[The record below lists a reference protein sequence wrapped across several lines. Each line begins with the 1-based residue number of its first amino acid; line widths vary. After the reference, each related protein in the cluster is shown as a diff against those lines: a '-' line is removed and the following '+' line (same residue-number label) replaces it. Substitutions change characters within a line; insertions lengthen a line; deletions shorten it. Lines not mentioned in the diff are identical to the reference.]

1 MEATPFGKS
10 DGSRRRSRY
19 SVPKRNDPAM
29 KRVRRRGANRRHFL
43 VGLGASLLPFPR
55 HAWGKP
61 AADQVV
67 VGRGKLEISALRFD
81 CTPPV
86 GVPSPTLGVNPVVR
100 KIEGPMET
108 RLLALR
114 QGRLTLGWVN
124 SDYNIWH
131 EGRRFLARGLDIPQ
145 EQTIASATHNH
156 SIVTLGGLRRNVRGF
171 GKRFFRNLR
180 EAARSLEAGFEPA
193 KLSWATAEEPSITY
207 NRKGVRPD
215 GSTYFMREEDRILL
229 GDFEGANDPLAS
241 LLRFDRPDGTPLAL
255 MGHFT
260 GHPVASYNL
269 EEPVINPDFSGWSI
283 LDLVESFHPRRPVGF
298 FLQGC
303 AGDINVKGMFDGP
316 ERARAA
322 GRRLG
327 GTLIRASSGTRA
339 NSESALALAWGT
351 AQVPYAPLPPP
362 EKLRQERR
370 DLMDFQRRTEAG
382 DPDTLRVLGYNF
394 SSTMKM
400 KYRKNLAR
408 PLLRWTDWALE
419 VQKNGTALPDSLP
432 VPLQAIVLGDVA
444 VVTIPCEA
452 FSGIGK
458 QIRRQ
463 SPFAMTIP
471 AAYSNGYLGY
481 IGTSRD
487 VGDGEYM
494 SASYRYMRRAP
505 FARPAGDAIATK
517 AVELLKTAKD
527 AMG

>member
-1 MEATPFGKS
+1 M
-10 DGSRRRSRY
+10 
-19 SVPKRNDPAM
+19 PKRNNPAM
-29 KRVRRRGANRRHFL
+29 RRVIRRGANRRHFL

-55 HAWGKP
+55 RAWGKP

-67 VGRGKLEISALRFD
+67 VGRGELEISALRFD

-86 GVPSPTLGVNPVVR
+86 GVPSPTLGANPVVR

-114 QGRLTLGWVN
+114 QGKLTLGWVN

-131 EGRRFLARGLDIPQ
+131 EGRRFLAQGLGIPQ

-260 GHPVASYNL
+260 GHPVAAYNL

-327 GTLIRASSGTRA
+327 DTFIRASSGTRA

-362 EKLRQERR
+362 EELLRQRR
-370 DLMDFQRRTEAG
+370 ELLDFQRRTKEG

-400 KYRKNLAR
+400 KYRRNLAR

-419 VQKNGTALPDSLP
+419 VQEKGTVLPDSLP
-432 VPLQAIVLGDVA
+432 VPLQVIALGDVA
-444 VVTIPCEA
+444 VVAIPCEA
-452 FSGIGK
+452 FSGIGN
-458 QIRRQ
+458 QIRKQ

-471 AAYSNGYLGY
+471 AAYSNGYLSY

-494 SASYRYMRRAP
+494 SAVYRYTRRPP
-505 FARPAGDAIATK
+505 FAHPAGDAIAIK
-517 AVELLKTAKD
+517 AVELLETAKG
-527 AMG
+527 AMA

>member
-1 MEATPFGKS
+1 M
-10 DGSRRRSRY
+10 R
-19 SVPKRNDPAM
+19 
-29 KRVRRRGANRRHFL
+29 RVRRRGANRRHFL

-55 HAWGKP
+55 GAWGKP
-61 AADQVV
+61 AADRVV
-67 VGRGKLEISALRFD
+67 VGRGKLEISALSFD

-241 LLRFDRPDGTPLAL
+241 VLRFDRPDGTPLAL

-269 EEPVINPDFSGWSI
+269 EEPVINPDYLGLVHSGPGGVVSPPAARGV
-283 LDLVESFHPRRPVGF
+283 LSPGLCGRHQRQGNVRRSR
-298 FLQGC
+298 
-303 AGDINVKGMFDGP
+303 KGP
-316 ERARAA
+316 
-322 GRRLG
+322 GRRTTPGRHFDSSLLRNPG
-327 GTLIRASSGTRA
+327 QFRVRAGP
-339 NSESALALAWGT
+339 G
-351 AQVPYAPLPPP
+351 
-362 EKLRQERR
+362 
-370 DLMDFQRRTEAG
+370 
-382 DPDTLRVLGYNF
+382 LGYGPG
-394 SSTMKM
+394 SV
-400 KYRKNLAR
+400 R
-408 PLLRWTDWALE
+408 
-419 VQKNGTALPDSLP
+419 
-432 VPLQAIVLGDVA
+432 
-444 VVTIPCEA
+444 
-452 FSGIGK
+452 
-458 QIRRQ
+458 
-463 SPFAMTIP
+463 SPS
-471 AAYSNGYLGY
+471 AA
-481 IGTSRD
+481 
-487 VGDGEYM
+487 
-494 SASYRYMRRAP
+494 
-505 FARPAGDAIATK
+505 
-517 AVELLKTAKD
+517 
-527 AMG
+527 

>member
-1 MEATPFGKS
+1 M
-10 DGSRRRSRY
+10 
-19 SVPKRNDPAM
+19 
-29 KRVRRRGANRRHFL
+29 
-43 VGLGASLLPFPR
+43 LPFPR

-67 VGRGKLEISALRFD
+67 VGRGELEISALRFD
-81 CTPPV
+81 CTPPT
-86 GVPSPTLGVNPVVR
+86 GVPSPTLGVNPVAR
-100 KIEGPMET
+100 QIEGPMET

-114 QGRLTLGWVN
+114 QGKLTLGWVN

-131 EGRRFLARGLDIPQ
+131 EGRRLLARGLGIPQ

-156 SIVTLGGLRRNVRGF
+156 SVVTLGGLRRNVRGF
-171 GKRFFRNLR
+171 GKRFFGNLR

-193 KLSWATAEEPSITY
+193 KLSWATAEETSITY

-269 EEPVINPDFSGWSI
+269 EEPVINPDFSGWAI

-316 ERARAA
+316 ERARSA

-327 GTLIRASSGTRA
+327 DTFIRAASETRP
-339 NSESALALAWGT
+339 NSRSALALAWGT
-351 AQVPYAPLPPP
+351 AQVPYGPLPSP
-362 EKLRQERR
+362 EQLQQQRR
-370 DLMDFQRRTEAG
+370 ELMDFQRRTEAG

-394 SSTMKM
+394 SATMKM

-408 PLLRWTDWALE
+408 PLLRWTDWALK
-419 VQKNGTALPDSLP
+419 VQEEGTALPASLP
-432 VPLQAIVLGDVA
+432 VPIQAIALGDVA

-452 FSGIGK
+452 FSDIGR
-458 QIRRQ
+458 QIRQ
-463 SPFAMTIP
+463 GSPFPMTIP
-471 AAYSNGYLGY
+471 TAYSNGYLGY
-481 IGTSRD
+481 IGASQD

-494 SASYRYMRRAP
+494 SAAYRYYLRPP
-505 FARPAGDAIATK
+505 FARPAGNAIAAK
-517 AVELLKTAKD
+517 GVELLEMAK
-527 AMG
+527 AAIG